1 MIRLRLETR
10 VGAEMNALF
19 ALDNLRHAMAQT
31 YYIKD
36 ENDEDMLYNN
46 RRRLV
51 DRIGDAMITK
61 GDIGEYDQVLEIM
74 ISRGEGVGNL
84 VIHNK
89 KSNWIREEEFILM
102 NKEQHRVFV
111 DEMLKEMEG
120 GFCITPNNK
129 L

>member
-31 YYIKD
+31 YYIKN
-36 ENDEDMLYNN
+36 ENDEDMLYNS

-51 DRIGDAMITK
+51 DRIGELMITK
-61 GDIGEYDQVLEIM
+61 GDIGDDDQVLEIM

-111 DEMLKEMEG
+111 DEMLKEMDG
-120 GFCITPNNK
+120 GFVLPK
-129 L
+129 K

>member
-120 GFCITPNNK
+120 GFVLPK
-129 L
+129 K

>member
-10 VGAEMNALF
+10 VGAEMNVLF

-31 YYIKD
+31 YYIKNED
-36 ENDEDMLYNN
+36 DEDMLYNS

-51 DRIGDAMITK
+51 DRIGELMITK
-61 GDIGEYDQVLEIM
+61 GDIGDDDQVLEIM
-74 ISRGEGVGNL
+74 ISRGEDVGNL

-120 GFCITPNNK
+120 GFVLPK
-129 L
+129 K

>member
-31 YYIKD
+31 YFVKD

-51 DRIGDAMITK
+51 DRIGDAMVTK
-61 GDIGEYDQVLEIM
+61 GDIGEDDQVLEIM
-74 ISRGEGVGNL
+74 IDRGDNVGNL

-102 NKEQHRVFV
+102 NKEQHRAFV
-111 DEMLKEMEG
+111 DKMLKEMEG
-120 GFCITPNNK
+120 GFVLPK
-129 L
+129 K

>member
-51 DRIGDAMITK
+51 DRIGELMITK
-61 GDIGEYDQVLEIM
+61 GDIGDDDQVLEIM
-74 ISRGEGVGNL
+74 ISRGDNVGNL

-102 NKEQHRVFV
+102 NKEQHRAFV
-111 DEMLKEMEG
+111 DEMIKEMEG
-120 GFCITPNNK
+120 GFVLPK
-129 L
+129 K

>member
-10 VGAEMNALF
+10 VGAEMNVLF

-31 YYIKD
+31 YYIKNED
-36 ENDEDMLYNN
+36 DEDMLYNS

-51 DRIGDAMITK
+51 DRIGELMITK
-61 GDIGEYDQVLEIM
+61 GDIGDDDQVLEIM

-120 GFCITPNNK
+120 GFVLPK
-129 L
+129 K

>member
-10 VGAEMNALF
+10 VGAEMNVLF

-31 YYIKD
+31 YYIKNED
-36 ENDEDMLYNN
+36 DEDMLYNS

-51 DRIGDAMITK
+51 DRIGELMITK
-61 GDIGEYDQVLEIM
+61 GDIGDDDQVLEIM

-111 DEMLKEMEG
+111 DEMLKEMDG
-120 GFCITPNNK
+120 GFVLPK
-129 L
+129 K

>member
-51 DRIGDAMITK
+51 DRIGELMITK
-61 GDIGEYDQVLEIM
+61 GDIGDDDQVLEIM

-120 GFCITPNNK
+120 GFVLPK
-129 L
+129 K

>member
-61 GDIGEYDQVLEIM
+61 GDIGDDDQLLEIM

-120 GFCITPNNK
+120 GFVFPK
-129 L
+129 K

>member
-102 NKEQHRVFV
+102 NKEQHRAFV
-111 DEMLKEMEG
+111 DKMLKEMEG
-120 GFCITPNNK
+120 GFVLPK
-129 L
+129 K

>member
-10 VGAEMNALF
+10 VGAEMNVLF

-51 DRIGDAMITK
+51 DRIGELMITK
-61 GDIGEYDQVLEIM
+61 GDIGDDDQVLEIM
-74 ISRGEGVGNL
+74 ISRGEDVGNL

-111 DEMLKEMEG
+111 DEMLKEMKG
-120 GFCITPNNK
+120 GFVLPK
-129 L
+129 K

>member
-61 GDIGEYDQVLEIM
+61 GDIDDDDQLLEII
-74 ISRGEGVGNL
+74 ISRGDNVGNL
-84 VIHNK
+84 IIHNK

-102 NKEQHRVFV
+102 NKEQHRAFV
-111 DEMLKEMEG
+111 DKMLKEMEG
-120 GFCITPNNK
+120 GFVLPK
-129 L
+129 K

>member
-10 VGAEMNALF
+10 VGAEMNVLF

-31 YYIKD
+31 YYIKN
-36 ENDEDMLYNN
+36 ENDEDMLYNS

-51 DRIGDAMITK
+51 DRIGELMITK
-61 GDIGEYDQVLEIM
+61 GDIGDDDQVLEIM

-102 NKEQHRVFV
+102 NKEQHRAFV
-111 DEMLKEMEG
+111 DEMIKEMEG
-120 GFCITPNNK
+120 VFVLPK
-129 L
+129 K